1 MGTTARKPVHSMPGA
16 KEKAK
21 SILKELGIPISSAH
35 QLFYRQ
41 IIANRGLPFDA
52 RIPNEKTVDAMHDA
66 RKGKGERY
74 EDVESVFKA
83 CGL

>member
-1 MGTTARKPVHSMPGA
+1 MANIAREKMPRPTEV

-35 QLFYRQ
+35 ELFYRQ
-41 IIANRGLPFDA
+41 IIAHRGLPFDV
-52 RIPNEKTVDAMHDA
+52 RIPNKETVKAMHDA
-66 RKGKGERY
+66 REGKGKSYDG
-74 EDVESVFKA
+74 VESLFKA

>member
-1 MGTTARKPVHSMPGA
+1 MQENQEV

-35 QLFYRQ
+35 KLFYRQ
-41 IIANRGLPFDA
+41 IIAHRGLPFDV
-52 RIPNEKTVDAMHDA
+52 RIPNKETIKAMHNA
-66 RKGKGERY
+66 RKGKGKQY
-74 EDVESVFKA
+74 DNVESVFKD

>member
-1 MGTTARKPVHSMPGA
+1 MQSTQEV

-35 QLFYRQ
+35 QLFYRH
-41 IIANRGLPFDA
+41 IIAHRGLPFDV
-52 RIPNEKTVDAMHDA
+52 RIPNQETIDAMRDA
-66 RKGKGERY
+66 REGKGKRY
-74 EDVESVFKA
+74 DDVESVFKD

>member
-1 MGTTARKPVHSMPGA
+1 MLPTQEA

-35 QLFYRQ
+35 ELFYRQ
-41 IIANRGLPFDA
+41 IIAYRDLPFDV
-52 RIPNEKTVDAMHDA
+52 RIPNQETIKAMHDA
-66 RKGKGERY
+66 REGKGKRY
-74 EDVESVFKA
+74 DNVESVFKD